1 MKIRHLLTTAVLIS
15 GIAAT
20 NYAIADTIQSAPA
33 TAAASTSVT
42 PDASAT
48 STQPTPAA
56 VTATVATPGSEL
68 ASSSSFS
75 AQQIQDIQ
83 KIVHDYLIN
92 NPQVLVEASQALQK
106 QTEQQ
111 EQQYAQDAIQK
122 NVQGL
127 FNNPASPVAGNTNGD
142 VTLVEFF
149 DYQCGH
155 CKEMNSIIEKI
166 IKSNSNLRVV
176 FKELPI
182 FGDDS
187 QFAAKAALA
196 SVKQNKYLAFHNA
209 LLAADNPLNK
219 DRVFAV
225 AKSVGL
231 NVAQLKKDMNNAAI
245 QTQLRDNFKLAQA
258 LRLIG
263 TPTFVLGNKA
273 LNQFRYIPGAT
284 TQENMQTMINDLAK

>member
-1 MKIRHLLTTAVLIS
+1 MKIHHLLTSAILASGLI
-15 GIAAT
+15 
-20 NYAIADTIQSAPA
+20 
-33 TAAASTSVT
+33 ASTSVLATTVGSAPTTAAQTTNVT
-42 PDASAT
+42 PNAT
-48 STQPTPAA
+48 AAVAPTPA
-56 VTATVATPGSEL
+56 TVAAVVETTPA
-68 ASSSSFS
+68 ASNFS
-75 AQQIQDIQ
+75 PDQVKQIQQ
-83 KIVHDYLIN
+83 IVHDYLIS

-106 QTEQQ
+106 QNEQQ
-111 EQQYAQDAIQK
+111 EQQFAQTAIQQ
-122 NVQGL
+122 NVQTL
-127 FNNPASPVAGNTNGD
+127 FNDPASPVAGNVNGT

-155 CKEMNSIIEKI
+155 CKEMNSIVEKAV
-166 IKSNSNLRVV
+166 KDNANLRLV

-196 SVKQNKYLAFHNA
+196 SVKQGKYLAYHNA

-219 DRVFAV
+219 DKVFAV

-231 NVAQLKKDMNNAAI
+231 NVVQLKKDMDSPAI
-245 QTQLRDNFKLAQA
+245 QAQLRANFKLAQA

-263 TPTFVLGNKA
+263 TPTFVVGNKA

-284 TQENMQTMINDLAK
+284 SAENLQGMINDLSK

>member
-1 MKIRHLLTTAVLIS
+1 VKIHHLLTSAILASGLI
-15 GIAAT
+15 
-20 NYAIADTIQSAPA
+20 
-33 TAAASTSVT
+33 ASTSVLATTVGSAPTTAAQTTNVT
-42 PDASAT
+42 PNAT
-48 STQPTPAA
+48 AAVAPTPA
-56 VTATVATPGSEL
+56 TVAAVVETTPA
-68 ASSSSFS
+68 ASNFS
-75 AQQIQDIQ
+75 PDQVKQIQQ
-83 KIVHDYLIN
+83 IVHDYLIS

-106 QTEQQ
+106 QNEQQ
-111 EQQYAQDAIQK
+111 EQQFAQTAIQQ
-122 NVQGL
+122 NVQTL
-127 FNNPASPVAGNTNGD
+127 FNDPASPVAGNVNGT

-155 CKEMNSIIEKI
+155 CKEMNSIVEKAV
-166 IKSNSNLRVV
+166 KDNANLRLV

-196 SVKQNKYLAFHNA
+196 SVKQGKYLAYHNA

-219 DRVFAV
+219 DKVFAV

-231 NVAQLKKDMNNAAI
+231 NVVQLKKDMDSPAI
-245 QTQLRDNFKLAQA
+245 QAQLRANFKLAQA

-263 TPTFVLGNKA
+263 TPTFVVGNKA

-284 TQENMQTMINDLAK
+284 SAENLQGMINDLSK